1 MNFAQLALI
10 CLVAV
15 LGPLLSLPRAV
26 RLPVVIGELVV
37 GLALGQTGAR
47 VLDPNDGTFAFLA
60 DVGFALVMFV
70 AGTHVPVRD
79 KALRTGASVGVARA
93 VAVGVLAAPA
103 GWAIA
108 HVFGTGH
115 AGLYAVLLASSSAS
129 IVMPALQGMPLTGP
143 SIVAMLPQLAL
154 ADAACIV
161 ALPFAID
168 PAHMSRAAIGAAAV
182 VAVSLVVFFV
192 LRFVEQRG
200 YRRRVHEVSEDRGL
214 ALELRVTLTILF
226 AVAALAQWQHVSIM
240 LAGFCV
246 GLAVAGVGEP
256 KRVAKQVFALTDG
269 LFAPI
274 FFVWLGAS
282 LNLRDLAA
290 HPDALT
296 LGLALG
302 LSALVVHGAM
312 AVTKQPWPV
321 AVTTAAQMGVPV
333 AAATTGTH
341 LGVLRPGEDTA
352 MLLGALV
359 TIAATAALSGPLAKV
374 AQQDGRVD
382 PPPTP

>member
-1 MNFAQLALI
+1 M
-10 CLVAV
+10 

-47 VLDPNDGTFAFLA
+47 VLDPHDGTFAFLA

-79 KALRTGASVGVARA
+79 KALRTGASIGVARA

-168 PAHMSRAAIGAAAV
+168 PAHMSRAAIGAVAV
-182 VAVSLVVFFV
+182 VTVSLVVFVV

-226 AVAALAQWQHVSIM
+226 AVAALAQWRHVSIM

-290 HPDALT
+290 HPDAVA
-296 LGLALG
+296 LGVTLG

-341 LGVLRPGEDTA
+341 LGLLRPGEDTA

-359 TIAATAALSGPLAKV
+359 TIVATAALSGPLAKV
-374 AQQDGRVD
+374 AQQDDRVD

>member
-79 KALRTGASVGVARA
+79 KALRTGAPIGVARA

-143 SIVAMLPQLAL
+143 SVVAMLPQLAL

-226 AVAALAQWQHVSIM
+226 AVAALAQWRHVSIM

-256 KRVAKQVFALTDG
+256 KRVAKQLFALTDG

-290 HPDALT
+290 HPDAVA

-312 AVTKQPWPV
+312 AVTKQP
-321 AVTTAAQMGVPV
+321 
-333 AAATTGTH
+333 
-341 LGVLRPGEDTA
+341 
-352 MLLGALV
+352 
-359 TIAATAALSGPLAKV
+359 LSLIHI
-374 AQQDGRVD
+374 
-382 PPPTP
+382 

>member
-1 MNFAQLALI
+1 
-10 CLVAV
+10 
-15 LGPLLSLPRAV
+15 
-26 RLPVVIGELVV
+26 
-37 GLALGQTGAR
+37 LALG
-47 VLDPNDGTFAFLA
+47 V
-60 DVGFALVMFV
+60 
-70 AGTHVPVRD
+70 
-79 KALRTGASVGVARA
+79 
-93 VAVGVLAAPA
+93 
-103 GWAIA
+103 
-108 HVFGTGH
+108 
-115 AGLYAVLLASSSAS
+115 
-129 IVMPALQGMPLTGP
+129 
-143 SIVAMLPQLAL
+143 
-154 ADAACIV
+154 AACV
-161 ALPFAID
+161 VSLPFAID
-168 PAHMSRAAIGAAAV
+168 PAHMSRAAIGAVAV
-182 VAVSLVVFFV
+182 VAVSLVVFLV

-226 AVAALAQWQHVSIM
+226 AVAALAQWRHVSIM

-256 KRVAKQVFALTDG
+256 KRVAKQLFALTDG

-333 AAATTGTH
+333 QPRRRG
-341 LGVLRPGEDTA
+341 R
-352 MLLGALV
+352 
-359 TIAATAALSGPLAKV
+359 ISGYCAPARTRRCCS
-374 AQQDGRVD
+374 ARS
-382 PPPTP
+382 